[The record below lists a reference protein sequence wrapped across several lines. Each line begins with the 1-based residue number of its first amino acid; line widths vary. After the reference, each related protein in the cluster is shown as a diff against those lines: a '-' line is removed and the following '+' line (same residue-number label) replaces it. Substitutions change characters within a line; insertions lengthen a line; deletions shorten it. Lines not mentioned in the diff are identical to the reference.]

1 MRIAPAEGAAF
12 SPKGNGVLSGLT
24 VTLFLITTLQAI
36 LGLRVLYRFVRTARG
51 VRVKISTTPQAERV
65 SVLLPVLNESS
76 RIAPCLEAL
85 MGQSDEV
92 SEVLVVDG
100 GSTDGTQT
108 IVARYA
114 AQDRRV
120 RLIDASPVP
129 DEWTGKAWGLFQGLQ
144 HADPR
149 SNWILCIDADVR
161 VSPMLARSFLAHAEE
176 TGVLSFSVA
185 AQQRLSGRGEALL
198 HPSLLATLVYRF
210 GIPGGATRDLNQ
222 VQANGQ
228 CFFAERDLLLR
239 SDAFQAAQ
247 RSLCED
253 ITIAR
258 RIAECGEA
266 VGFYEAEDLV
276 EVTMYSSWRELWK
289 NWPRSLPM
297 RDQYFGVMQVI
308 GLLEVLFVQ
317 ALPLALLI
325 LSVSLPWA
333 LWSFALNFCLAVTR
347 IGVMEGISR
356 AYVERPWTFWF
367 SPLFDLPVALR
378 LIESA
383 LRRRHTWR
391 GRIYIRERGGG
402 FSLLGGSK

>member
-1 MRIAPAEGAAF
+1 MRIASAQGRPF
-12 SPKGNGVLSGLT
+12 SCKGNGVLSGLA

-36 LGLRVLYRFVRTARG
+36 LGLRVLLRFMRTARG
-51 VRVKISTTPQAERV
+51 VRVKISTKPQPEKV

-76 RIAPCLEAL
+76 RIAPCLAAL
-85 MGQSDEV
+85 AKLSNEV
-92 SEVLVVDG
+92 SEILVVDG

-108 IVARYA
+108 LVTDYA
-114 AQDRRV
+114 TQDHRV

-129 DEWTGKAWGLFQGLQ
+129 KEWTGKAWGLFQGLQ
-144 HADPR
+144 HADPG
-149 SNWILCIDADVR
+149 SKWILCVDADVR
-161 VSPMLARSFLAHAEE
+161 VSPMLARSFLAHVKE

-185 AQQRLSGRGEALL
+185 ARQRLSGRGEALL

-210 GIPGGATRDLNQ
+210 GIPGRATRELDQ

-228 CFFAERDLLLR
+228 CFFAERALLLK

-276 EVTMYSSWRELWK
+276 EVTMYSSWRELWR

-317 ALPLALLI
+317 ALPLPLLI
-325 LSVSLPWA
+325 LSVFLPWA
-333 LWSFALNFCLAVTR
+333 PWSLALNFCLAVTR
-347 IGVMEGISR
+347 MGVTAGISR

-367 SPLFDLPVALR
+367 SPLFDLPAALR

-383 LRRRHTWR
+383 LRRRHAWR
-391 GRIYIRERGGG
+391 GRVYLRGRDGG
-402 FSLLGGSK
+402 FSLRGGSK